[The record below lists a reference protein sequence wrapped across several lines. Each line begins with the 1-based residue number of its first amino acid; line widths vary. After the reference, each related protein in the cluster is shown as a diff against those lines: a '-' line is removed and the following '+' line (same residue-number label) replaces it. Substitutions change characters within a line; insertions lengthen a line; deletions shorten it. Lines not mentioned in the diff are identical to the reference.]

1 MVVAKFL
8 VAVAGL
14 VVSVS
19 GFAYNT
25 DSTNSIDCD
34 FTGMDLDAAISRMLA
49 KIPAYE
55 EKVGDTYRHTLA
67 GIAFV
72 GINMTGMN
80 KLIRYGPAIRYCVNG
95 TRMVQIDLVNDGD
108 VKISVPWK
116 SCEGSTG
123 TIYLTA
129 DFSRFTTQLR
139 VKENGFGE
147 VSFSNEG
154 PVYPVST
161 EEIKL
166 RNHWCWNAHDDGG
179 ELPLPDF
186 TRFSQGT
193 MERSVFLLRQHLNR
207 QGYSLKLFYTFWG
220 QLLL

>member
-67 GIAFV
+67 GIAFI

-80 KLIRYGPAIRYCVNG
+80 KLIQYGPAIRYCVNG

-166 RNHWCWNAHDDGG
+166 RITGAGMHVMMAANYLSLILPGFLRELWNDQ
-179 ELPLPDF
+179 F
-186 TRFSQGT
+186 
-193 MERSVFLLRQHLNR
+193 
-207 QGYSLKLFYTFWG
+207 FYYANISIDKATA
-220 QLLL
+220 

>member
-14 VVSVS
+14 VMSVS
-19 GFAYNT
+19 GFAHNT

-34 FTGMDLDAAISRMLA
+34 FTGMDLDSAISRMLA

-67 GIAFV
+67 GIAFI

-80 KLIRYGPAIRYCVNG
+80 KLIQYGPAIRYCVNG
-95 TRMVQIDLVNDGD
+95 TRMVQVDLVNDGD

-166 RNHWCWNAHDDGG
+166 RITGAGMHVMMAANYLSLIFPGFLREMWNDQFFYYAYMSIVDAIV
-179 ELPLPDF
+179 
-186 TRFSQGT
+186 SQ
-193 MERSVFLLRQHLNR
+193 
-207 QGYSLKLFYTFWG
+207 
-220 QLLL
+220 